1 MWTQIAYNIDVV
13 KSNIPEALEV
23 LSDAVLNP
31 RFTSWEVAEAVQK
44 IEQDIKG
51 LKENPQTVLLEVSI
65 TNTLFVSCTDLCTLS
80 LQTLQCLAV
89 EGRRGER
96 GTHSCILSLT
106 IFHLSTEENS
116 TIMCRRD

>member
-1 MWTQIAYNIDVV
+1 MQRLVHFEHHTKAMSCCAISVLKGQQCWFPSAHLILARGTLQIAYNIDVV

-51 LKENPQTVLLEVSI
+51 LKENPQTVLLEVS
-65 TNTLFVSCTDLCTLS
+65 NTSRLML
-80 LQTLQCLAV
+80 
-89 EGRRGER
+89 
-96 GTHSCILSLT
+96 
-106 IFHLSTEENS
+106 
-116 TIMCRRD
+116 